1 MAQAIIKGLI
11 SAGVSEPR
19 LISTSNKSP
28 SSRQKLQE
36 LGLTT
41 FGPAQPD
48 GAAQVG
54 AGWAGCRV
62 KACPGSLRLLPCRLH
77 SPAQPSPTQ
86 HSSAASLLHHQVV
99 N

>member
-11 SAGVSEPR
+11 AAGVSEPR

-28 SSRQKLQE
+28 SSRQKLRE

-48 GAAQVG
+48 GAGQVH
-54 AGWAGCRV
+54 C
-62 KACPGSLRLLPCRLH
+62 
-77 SPAQPSPTQ
+77 
-86 HSSAASLLHHQVV
+86 
-99 N
+99 